1 MTAISSEVK
10 NLSHLILS
18 RNCIDASGT
27 AALVEGYFN
36 LKHLDLSANPIG
48 SAALRDSLYY
58 CFNLQFLNT
67 GKCYVTS

>member
-1 MTAISSEVK
+1 MTATSSEVK

-27 AALVEGYFN
+27 AALVEGCFN
-36 LKHLDLSANPIG
+36 LKHLDLSANLG